1 MRTEETKSEARK
13 RMKPTN
19 LLVGPLLTD
28 FYQLTMAYGYWK
40 SERHNDPAVFDL
52 FFRQCPFGGEFVVF
66 AGLEEALRYL
76 SSYSFSDAQIEYL
89 RSLMPHCEP
98 EFFAW
103 LRTVD
108 CSQIKVH
115 AMQEGS
121 VVFPRIPLLRV
132 EGPLA
137 VAQLLE
143 TTLLNLVNYPSL
155 VATNAARFR
164 LAAGPE
170 KVLLEFGVRRA
181 QGPDG
186 GLSASRYSSIGGF
199 NATSN
204 VLAGQLF
211 GIAVRGTH
219 AHAFVSS
226 FSGLEELKERTI
238 LDPEG
243 QRHDL
248 VAAALA
254 YRKDLNFTKTN
265 EGELAAF
272 LAYAQAFPRNFLALV
287 DTYDTPKSGVP
298 NFLCVALAL
307 DRIGYK
313 PVGVRL
319 DSGDLSYLSKQTREM
334 FRQVG
339 ERYSVD
345 FSRLTITAS
354 NEINEQTLLSLNQ
367 QGHEI
372 DVFGIGTHL
381 VTCEAQPSLG
391 CVYKLVEVNR
401 KPRIKLSEDIS
412 KMTIPGSKDAY
423 RLVGANGQPMLD
435 LLIRAGEEAPAPGKR
450 LLCRHPFD
458 ETKQAYVTPDRVIPL
473 HQCVWDGRLLAPFP
487 APEQVRAHC
496 LEQLASLRQDHV
508 RPLNP
513 TPYKVSVSGSLYD
526 FIRTLWRQEAPVG
539 EIR

>member
-1 MRTEETKSEARK
+1 
-13 RMKPTN
+13 MKPTN
-19 LLVGPLLTD
+19 PLVGPLLTD
-28 FYQLTMAYGYWK
+28 LYQLTMAYGYWK
-40 SERHNDPAVFDL
+40 SERHKDLAVFDL

-66 AGLEEALRYL
+66 AGLEEALRHL
-76 SSYSFSDAQIEYL
+76 NSFAFSDEQIEYL

-103 LRTVD
+103 LRATD
-108 CSQIKVH
+108 CSQVKVY
-115 AMQEGS
+115 AIEEGS

-164 LAAGPE
+164 LATGPE

-186 GLSASRYSSIGGF
+186 GVSASRSSSISGF
-199 NATSN
+199 DATSN

-219 AHAFVSS
+219 AHSFVSS
-226 FSGLEELKERTI
+226 FSGLEELKQRTI
-238 LDPEG
+238 LDPQG

-248 VAAALA
+248 VAAALG
-254 YRKDLNFTKTN
+254 YRKDLNFMKTN
-265 EGELAAF
+265 EGELTAF
-272 LAYAQAFPRNFLALV
+272 IAYAQAFPRSFLALV
-287 DTYDTPKSGVP
+287 DTYDTLNSGVP

-307 DRIGYK
+307 DRMGYR

-319 DSGDLSYLSKQTREM
+319 DSGDLSYLSKQTRRM
-334 FRQVG
+334 FRRVS

-345 FSRLTITAS
+345 FARLIITAS

-367 QGHEI
+367 QGDEI

-391 CVYKLVEVNR
+391 CVYKLVEVR
-401 KPRIKLSEDIS
+401 GKARIKLSEDVS
-412 KMTIPGSKDAY
+412 KMTIPGRKEAY
-423 RLVGANGQPMLD
+423 RLVGANGQPVLD
-435 LLIRAGEEAPAPGKR
+435 LLIRAGEEAPEAGKR

-458 ETKQAYVTPDRVIPL
+458 EAKRAHVTPDRVIPL
-473 HQCVWDGRLLAPFP
+473 HQCVWDGRLLASFP
-487 APEQVRAHC
+487 ALKQVRAHC

-526 FIRTLWRQEAPVG
+526 FIHALWRQEAPIG
-539 EIR
+539 EIH